1 MKKYTAYAT
10 LIKNLEATVEAASL
24 EEAEKMFDQMISD
37 DFFVQGAEF
46 TMDNIAEQ
54 VSE

>member
-10 LIKNLEATVEAASL
+10 LVKNLEATVEAASL
-24 EEAEKMFDQMISD
+24 EEAEKMFDEFITD

-46 TMDNIAEQ
+46 TMEAVVEQ